1 MTKMIKTSSEVLSSR
16 KLSTGRSILMLLAL
30 LTFVSFMVYI
40 FAPNMMTQTIFIYAA
55 LASVI
60 GLIVFAISKIGKK
73 NW

>member
-1 MTKMIKTSSEVLSSR
+1 MIKTSSEVLSSR